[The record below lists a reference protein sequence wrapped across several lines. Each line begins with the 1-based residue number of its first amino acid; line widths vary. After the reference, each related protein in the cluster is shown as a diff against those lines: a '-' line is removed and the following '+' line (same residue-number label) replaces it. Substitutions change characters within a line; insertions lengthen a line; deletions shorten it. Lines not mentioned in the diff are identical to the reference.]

1 MHTGQSASVYGRMTY
16 ASDQRSAK
24 TGKASAH
31 LVALAD
37 WPVCIRAHHPGYVTW
52 EEFVQTRKQLRA
64 NWNRDG
70 GSGVAREGT
79 ALLQGIVFCGV
90 CGRKMDV
97 QHRAVTEHRSAAY
110 LCQRSYHQ
118 DGDSHIC
125 QSMISRP
132 VDAAV
137 TQAFLE
143 AVSPMGLEVS
153 LRVLDQIDQDRAAQR
168 RQWELQLEHARYE
181 ARLAQRQYD
190 TVDPD
195 NRLVAAELER
205 RWNVKLEQVARLEQA
220 YAQAEHEAQWTI
232 TPEERAAMSALA
244 QDLPAVW
251 HAETTTD
258 RERKQLLRFAIEAVE
273 LDGRSHPGDI
283 DVQIRWRSGTVTRVR
298 LKRSAP
304 GEGSLKTPEE
314 AVALI
319 RELAPI
325 HSYSAIAAR
334 LNAAGYV
341 TAFGRRFT
349 TQHVGYL
356 CRRHGWERGKK
367 HDNHTKM

>member
-1 MHTGQSASVYGRMTY
+1 
-16 ASDQRSAK
+16 
-24 TGKASAH
+24 
-31 LVALAD
+31 
-37 WPVCIRAHHPGYVTW
+37 
-52 EEFVQTRKQLRA
+52 
-64 NWNRDG
+64 
-70 GSGVAREGT
+70 
-79 ALLQGIVFCGV
+79 
-90 CGRKMDV
+90 MDV
-97 QHRAVTEHRSAAY
+97 QHRAVAEHRSAAY

-143 AVSPMGLEVS
+143 AVSPMCLEVS
-153 LRVLDQIDQDRAAQR
+153 LRVLDQIDQDRAVQR

-205 RWNVKLEQVARLEQA
+205 RWNVKLEQVARLEHA
-220 YAQAEHEAQWTI
+220 YAEAEREGPWTI
-232 TPEERAAMSALA
+232 TPAERAAMSTLA

-258 RERKQLLRFAIEAVE
+258 RDRKQLLRLAIEAVE
-273 LDGRSHPGDI
+273 LDGRSHHGDI
-283 DVQIRWRSGTVTRVR
+283 DIQIRWRSGTVTTLSV
-298 LKRSAP
+298 KRPVP
-304 GEGSLKTPEE
+304 GEGSLKTPQD

-319 RELAPI
+319 RKLAPT
-325 HSYSAIAAR
+325 HSYATIAAR
-334 LNAAGYV
+334 LNAAGYT

-349 TQHVGYL
+349 TMHVGYL
-356 CRRHGWERGKK
+356 CRRNGWERGKK
-367 HDNHTKM
+367 HDTHHKT